1 VAWSQEEFE
10 RRNPRSEALRAA
22 QAAKFL
28 EQFRETAR
36 SIEEQK
42 QPRQLSLN
50 EINTAELLDSLRRTN
65 DPKNLSI
72 DQMKALGLYVP
83 EYRSTSLSNRPLQR
97 ELPVQSNT
105 QQIESNYIRD
115 QIEYLKKDA
124 LQAGIPYEKILYDGT
139 VENYLKNLSINNPKG
154 IVNTLKQEE
163 FNRPA
168 DIPSVKR
175 AIQQIESTPIPRSVG
190 GNKMAMRLGKL
201 LIPLITGTSAGVL
214 LDDVIAANQAER
226 MPAPIDEDEA
236 AKLAAAELLAQAV
249 S

>member
-1 VAWSQEEFE
+1 MAWSQEEFE

-36 SIEEQK
+36 RIEEQK
-42 QPRQLSLN
+42 QPRQLSLD
-50 EINTAELLDSLRRTN
+50 EINTAELLDSLRRPN
-65 DPKNLSI
+65 EPKNLSI
-72 DQMKALGLYVP
+72 DEMKALGLYVP
-83 EYRSTSLSNRPLQR
+83 DYRSIPLTERPLQTQ
-97 ELPVQSNT
+97 LPLYSSEVAF
-105 QQIESNYIRD
+105 D
-115 QIEYLKKDA
+115 Q
-124 LQAGIPYEKILYDGT
+124 
-139 VENYLKNLSINNPKG
+139 
-154 IVNTLKQEE
+154 
-163 FNRPA
+163 PA

-175 AIQQIESTPIPRSVG
+175 AVQQIESTPIPRSVG
-190 GNKMAMRLGKL
+190 GNRMAGRLGKL

>member
-1 VAWSQEEFE
+1 MAWNQEEFE

-36 SIEEQK
+36 RIEEQK
-42 QPRQLSLN
+42 QPRQLSLD
-50 EINTAELLDSLRRTN
+50 EINTAELLDSLRRPN
-65 DPKNLSI
+65 EPKNLSI

-83 EYRSTSLSNRPLQR
+83 EYRSTSLSDRPLQR

-105 QQIESNYIRD
+105 QPIESSYIRD

-175 AIQQIESTPIPRSVG
+175 AVQQIESTPIPRSVG
-190 GNKMAMRLGKL
+190 GNRMAGRLGKL

-214 LDDVIAANQAER
+214 LDDVIDANQAER
-226 MPAPIDEDEA
+226 MPVPIDKESV
-236 AKLAAAELLAQAV
+236 AKIAAAELLAQAV

>member
-1 VAWSQEEFE
+1 MAWNQEEFE

-22 QAAKFL
+22 QAQEFL
-28 EQFRETAR
+28 DRMTEVTAR
-36 SIEEQK
+36 NREGYQK
-42 QPRQLSLN
+42 EIPGIDALLMQLRGQGVP
-50 EINTAELLDSLRRTN
+50 E
-65 DPKNLSI
+65 NLSI

-83 EYRSTSLSNRPLQR
+83 EYRSTSLSDRPLQR

-105 QQIESNYIRD
+105 QPIESNYIRD

-124 LQAGIPYEKILYDGT
+124 LQTGIPYEKILYDGT

-154 IVNTLKQEE
+154 IVNALKQEE
-163 FNRPA
+163 FNRAA

-175 AIQQIESTPIPRSVG
+175 AVQQIKSTPIPRSVG
-190 GNKMAMRLGKL
+190 GNRMAGRLGKL

-214 LDDVIAANQAER
+214 LDDVIDANQAER
-226 MPAPIDEDEA
+226 MPVPVDKESV

>member
-1 VAWSQEEFE
+1 MAWNQEEFE

-22 QAAKFL
+22 QAQEFL
-28 EQFRETAR
+28 DRMTEITSRNREAY
-36 SIEEQK
+36 QK
-42 QPRQLSLN
+42 EIPGIDALLMQLRGQGVP
-50 EINTAELLDSLRRTN
+50 E
-65 DPKNLSI
+65 NLSI

-105 QQIESNYIRD
+105 QPIESNYIRD

-139 VENYLKNLSINNPKG
+139 VENYLNNLSLNNPKG

-163 FNRPA
+163 FNRAA

-175 AIQQIESTPIPRSVG
+175 AVQQIESTPIPRSVG
-190 GNKMAMRLGKL
+190 GNRMAGRLGKL

-214 LDDVIAANQAER
+214 LDDVIDANQAER

>member
-1 VAWSQEEFE
+1 MAWSQEEFE

-175 AIQQIESTPIPRSVG
+175 AVQQIESTPIPRSVG
-190 GNKMAMRLGKL
+190 GNRMAGKLGKL

-214 LDDVIAANQAER
+214 LDDVIAANQAGR